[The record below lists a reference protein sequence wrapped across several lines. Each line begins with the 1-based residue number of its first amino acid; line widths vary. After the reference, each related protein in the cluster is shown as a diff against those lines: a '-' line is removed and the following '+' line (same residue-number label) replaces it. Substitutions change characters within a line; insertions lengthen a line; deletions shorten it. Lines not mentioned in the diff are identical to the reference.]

1 MGDLKDQIRTY
12 YETTTV
18 PVDIDAITVDEG
30 TVIVGPFPD
39 AVQRRSAMK
48 TITPTPPPTQTPPP
62 ATRWSGPRLA
72 AAAFAATIVVFIA
85 AVAVVRLA
93 SPNAEVL
100 GGADD
105 PAVTIQAYAEATN
118 ADDLDAVLALFT
130 EESVIIDHP
139 FQPSG
144 DLTGLNAIRLNHMSE
159 LPSTATLTISNVV
172 VAGDTVTWDSVRVME
187 DGVELCEDGHSTVIA
202 DGKILT
208 WTWPT
213 LYFCP

>member
-1 MGDLKDQIRTY
+1 MSDLKDQIRTY
-12 YETTTV
+12 YENTTV
-18 PVDIDAITVDEG
+18 PIDIDAITVDEG

-72 AAAFAATIVVFIA
+72 VAAFAATIVVFIA
-85 AVAVVRLA
+85 AYAVVGLA
-93 SPNAEVL
+93 SPNVEVL

-105 PAVTIQAYAEATN
+105 PAVTIQAYAEANN

-130 EESVIIDHP
+130 EESVITNHP
-139 FQPSG
+139 RLPSA
-144 DLTGLNAIRLNHMSE
+144 DMKGLDAIRVDHMTE
-159 LPSTATLTISNVV
+159 LYSTASFTISNVV
-172 VAGDTVTWDSVRVME
+172 VVGDTVTWDSVSVQE
-187 DGVELCEDGHSTVIA
+187 SGVEWCADGHSAAIA

-208 WTWPT
+208 WIWPT
-213 LYFCP
+213 LQFCP

>member
-48 TITPTPPPTQTPPP
+48 TTTPTPPPTQTPPP

-85 AVAVVRLA
+85 AFAVVRLA
-93 SPNAEVL
+93 SPSAEVL

-130 EESVIIDHP
+130 EESVIVNRTSTDM
-139 FQPSG
+139 
-144 DLTGLNAIRLNHMSE
+144 TGLDAIRNHHVTE
-159 LPSTATLTISNVV
+159 LLATASVTISNVV
-172 VAGDTVTWDSVRVME
+172 ASSDTVTWDSVYVME
-187 DGVELCEDGHSTVIA
+187 DGVGLCGEGHSAIIA